1 VVPPLF
7 PNPGLPPVP
16 ANPPPAAQVQSQVQA
31 QSQVQPQ
38 AGAGYNEQEQEQLQF
53 VGQEAG
59 FMLPD
64 EDKVTQL
71 AMSSRD
77 QEERVARALLGAA
90 LIGASVAGAVG
101 YRRRF
106 ATQPVV
112 RPSRI

>member
-1 VVPPLF
+1 V
-7 PNPGLPPVP
+7 PPVP
-16 ANPPPAAQVQSQVQA
+16 ANPPPAAQVQGQVQA
-31 QSQVQPQ
+31 QSQAQ
-38 AGAGYNEQEQEQLQF
+38 AQGAAGYVEQEQEQLQF

-90 LIGASVAGAVG
+90 LLAASVAGAVG

-106 ATQPVV
+106 AAHPAV
-112 RPSRI
+112 RVSRV